1 MSIRIQNNYDAFK
14 ADFKK
19 DTGLDYSKDTI
30 SEYLQYIN
38 FRQTDQQ
45 SQMNLHQ
52 INQLNQLPDTI
63 RLRIAEMITSH
74 ETIKELLRKLD
85 NRR

>member
-1 MSIRIQNNYDAFK
+1 MSIRIQNNYDVFK
-14 ADFKK
+14 SDFKK

-45 SQMNLHQ
+45 SQMNSHQ
-52 INQLNQLPDTI
+52 IYQIEQLPDTI
-63 RLRIAEMITSH
+63 RLKIAEMIKSH
-74 ETIKELLRKLD
+74 DTIQELLKKLG
-85 NRR
+85 NR